1 MSLIFKFPRLVFY
14 FKNCNFENRIKK
26 NIKSGKKLCNFSIA
40 SNFEILK
47 IFDFQFN
54 RFNLKIAYIL
64 INIWQNLRTL

>member
-1 MSLIFKFPRLVFY
+1 M
-14 FKNCNFENRIKK
+14 
-26 NIKSGKKLCNFSIA
+26 KSGKKLCNFSIA